1 MCVRVCVS
9 VCACVCINMA
19 LSAIDCCFLQVNIVF
34 MIAALVKVWKSK
46 RGSLLR
52 ARMANG
58 QRNESGNLNA
68 RERIKLFRYVD
79 ST

>member
-1 MCVRVCVS
+1 MCVCVCV
-9 VCACVCINMA
+9 CVCVHACITVA

-34 MIAALVKVWKSK
+34 MVAAWVKVWKSK